1 MSKQYS
7 CLYETLLFNLK
18 IIKLCRLLR
27 MRSAIQEKVA
37 KSNNKISAKLLEYVL
52 RNNIVKEYL
61 FILYSDVYL
70 QSGMYDFPWSQQ
82 IEKIVND
89 W

>member
-70 QSGMYDFPWSQQ
+70 QSGMYDFP
-82 IEKIVND
+82 
-89 W
+89 

>member
-1 MSKQYS
+1 
-7 CLYETLLFNLK
+7 
-18 IIKLCRLLR
+18 

-70 QSGMYDFPWSQQ
+70 QSGMYDFP
-82 IEKIVND
+82 
-89 W
+89 